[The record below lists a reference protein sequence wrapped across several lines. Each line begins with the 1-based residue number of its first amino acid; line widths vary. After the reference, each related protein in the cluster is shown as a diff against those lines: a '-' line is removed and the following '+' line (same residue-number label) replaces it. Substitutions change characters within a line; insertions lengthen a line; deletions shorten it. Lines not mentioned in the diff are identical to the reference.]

1 MLSRRRF
8 PDLTRRVKNRRR
20 APGDETEKNARFS
33 LGPRRRVGSLSL
45 SLSLSLCLSVSLFLT
60 LVFGAAAAP
69 QDSGGNIRER
79 RDDVSVEISFR
90 MSGSAACLEKLE

>member
-1 MLSRRRF
+1 MRQRRT
-8 PDLTRRVKNRRR
+8 PVSPSVHGVVSVL
-20 APGDETEKNARFS
+20 
-33 LGPRRRVGSLSL
+33 SLSL